1 MSATESDPKSEVDFD
16 RLDNEASK
24 VFALWELM
32 AAGDAEAHP
41 AAAPA
46 TEARTGG
53 DRESWAATT
62 IDAPTLRAMESASDG
77 GGAPDRTLEEV
88 PRAVIDAALA
98 TAEDAPSST
107 PASPSTPASM
117 AASAR
122 SAPLNLVPFPE
133 PAEPS
138 YAMDELAPPLRSGT
152 SPAFWLAAAAGLVLV
167 GGLGLAWL
175 MNEPGSGSTVAAAP
189 AAAPAAPTAAPPAVA
204 PPAVAPPAVA
214 PPAVAAPISDFP
226 RPAPAHDGDAPTP
239 TAAPALAA
247 APAPTPAAAP
257 VAPAP
262 AVTTAALAPPA
273 RAEAAEPATPP
284 THRRVGAGGASEAHA
299 RPAAIGAPPYATSA
313 RSDDDRHVAST
324 SREGVSE
331 RERSRPAS
339 TTRSTGGRSP
349 TSMAQGGRGAGFV
362 SDNPY

>member
-16 RLDNEASK
+16 RLDHEASK

-62 IDAPTLRAMESASDG
+62 IDAPTLRAMESASGG

-107 PASPSTPASM
+107 PASLGAASSTPASM

-138 YAMDELAPPLRSGT
+138 YAMDELAPPLWSGT
-152 SPAFWLAAAAGLVLV
+152 SPAFWLAAAAGLLLV

-189 AAAPAAPTAAPPAVA
+189 AAAPSAPTAPAVA

-214 PPAVAAPISDFP
+214 PPAVAAPVSDSP
-226 RPAPAHDGDAPTP
+226 RLAP
-239 TAAPALAA
+239 AAPALAA

-257 VAPAP
+257 IAPAP
-262 AVTTAALAPPA
+262 AATTAALAPPA
-273 RAEAAEPATPP
+273 RAEAAEPVTPP

-299 RPAAIGAPPYATSA
+299 RPAAIGAPPHATSA